1 MDLGLKGR
9 TAIVS
14 GASSGLGLA
23 TAEALAGEG
32 ANVTMFARRREVL
45 EREADR
51 IGALAVRGD
60 VTNPRDL
67 SAVVQRTV
75 EAFGGLDI
83 LVWNSGGPPPG
94 PATAISPESVEEAV
108 ELLLAP
114 LVRLVELCLPHLA
127 QSEGGRILV
136 FTSSAVKEPTEHLAL
151 SNTIRPGVTGYA
163 KSLARE
169 LGPQGVTVNCVA
181 PGRIDTARLAQ
192 LYPDGHPARTL
203 GHAAGVRRCRLLPR
217 VRPRALRDGRDCRR
231 RRRPDAR
238 VALMRSRLSPL
249 RFAVAGAILLVAVFA
264 YMVTQKSDKLLEVP
278 DKAHPLSGLINVPG
292 STRRQDGGGIYYVDV
307 VLQKASLLQA
317 ASKLFRPEG
326 ADLISQN

>member
-67 SAVVQRTV
+67 KAVVERTV

-94 PATAISPESVEEAV
+94 PATAVTPESVEEAV

-114 LVRLVELCLPHLA
+114 FIRLVDLSLPHLV

-181 PGRIDTARLAQ
+181 PGRIDTARLEQ
-192 LYPDGHPARTL
+192 LYPNGPTEEDLKSIPLGRWGTPQEFGDVACFLASDRAR
-203 GHAAGVRRCRLLPR
+203 
-217 VRPRALRDGRDCRR
+217 
-231 RRRPDAR
+231 
-238 VALMRSRLSPL
+238 
-249 RFAVAGAILLVAVFA
+249 
-264 YMVTQKSDKLLEVP
+264 YVTGTTV
-278 DKAHPLSGLINVPG
+278 VV
-292 STRRQDGGGIYYVDV
+292 DGGLTRG
-307 VLQKASLLQA
+307 LL
-317 ASKLFRPEG
+317 
-326 ADLISQN
+326 